1 MSLSSA
7 LYSGISGMNTNG
19 TAMSVIGN
27 NIANT
32 NTVGFKSSRTIFS
45 DLLASSVN
53 GSGGASQVGR
63 GTGLAKVDTL
73 FAQGT
78 FETTKSDTD
87 LAIEGEGLFVVREA
101 GSENLLFTRAGSF
114 RFDGNGYLITPEGY
128 RMQGKPYNNG
138 VLSTG
143 GSTDIRVDINDGIPA
158 KMTGT
163 INLST
168 NLDANAATVTGT
180 FDPADPSTYNYA
192 HSTDVYDSLGN
203 THLLTTY
210 FSKTA
215 DNNWDWHV
223 VDANNTTVFSSATD
237 GGSLVFDTSGRQAA
251 GGTTTL
257 GPLSLGAGTAP
268 QSINFALQNT
278 TQYANDS
285 QVISHSQDGY
295 GAGNLT
301 NISIDNSGNVLAK
314 YSNGQQVS
322 VARMVLAK
330 FSNFGGLQKEGN
342 NLYSATTESGSPRI
356 GLPGSELGNIFTNAL
371 EQSTVDLAAEFVKMI
386 TTQRGFQANS
396 KVITTTDEMLAELI
410 NLKR

>member
-32 NTVGFKSSRTIFS
+32 NTIGFKSSRTIFS

-53 GSGGASQVGR
+53 GSGGTSQVGR
-63 GTGLAKVDTL
+63 GTGLARVDTL

-101 GSENLLFTRAGSF
+101 GSENLLYTRAGSF
-114 RFDGNGYLITPEGY
+114 RFDGEGYLITPEGY
-128 RMQGKPYNNG
+128 RVQGKPYYNG

-158 KMTGT
+158 RMTGT

-180 FDPADPSTYNYA
+180 FDPADPTTYNYA

-223 VDANNTTVFSSATD
+223 VDENNTTVFSSATD
-237 GGSLVFDTSGRQAA
+237 GGSLVFDTSGRQAG

-278 TQYANDS
+278 TQYAN
-285 QVISHSQDGY
+285 IS
-295 GAGNLT
+295 LT
-301 NISIDNSGNVLAK
+301 IRATCWPSIPTASRSAWRAWCWPSSPTLAACRRK
-314 YSNGQQVS
+314 
-322 VARMVLAK
+322 
-330 FSNFGGLQKEGN
+330 
-342 NLYSATTESGSPRI
+342 ATTSTRPPPNRVRRASACPAANWATSSPTPWSSRRWI
-356 GLPGSELGNIFTNAL
+356 W
-371 EQSTVDLAAEFVKMI
+371 
-386 TTQRGFQANS
+386 RRNS
-396 KVITTTDEMLAELI
+396 S
-410 NLKR
+410 R